1 VASSTDF
8 ANRLR
13 KNVRH
18 FRKWAQRQ
26 GLGAYR
32 VYDLDIP
39 EYPVAVDVYGDSVHV
54 IEYPRRRALRSGEA
68 DAAREEVAAAVEEI
82 LEVPAGRVFV
92 KRHLPMKWG
101 QEQYEPTGEGSRR
114 FVVEEQGL
122 KFWVDLGQYL
132 DTGLFMDHR
141 VTRARVRSEAQGK
154 RFLNLFCY
162 TGAFTVYAAA
172 GGATETTSVD
182 LSNTYLSW
190 AKDNLVLNG
199 LWAPRHELVRDDV
212 LQWLRG
218 EGARREGQYD
228 LAVLDPPP
236 FSTSKKMQKS
246 FDVQKDQVALLG
258 DTLRLLAP
266 GGVLY
271 FSTNYREFQLS
282 NRATEGVEV
291 EETTPKSIPEDFR
304 QKDIHRC
311 WRLVKPR

>member
-1 VASSTDF
+1 MASPSDF
-8 ANRLR
+8 SNRLR

-18 FRKWAQRQ
+18 YRKWAQRQ

-39 EYPVAVDVYGDSVHV
+39 EYPVAVDVYGDRVHV

-68 DAAREEVAAAVEEI
+68 DAARAEITAAVEEV

-92 KRHLPMKWG
+92 KRHLPLKWG
-101 QEQYEPTGEGSRR
+101 QEQYERTEDDSER

-122 KFWVDLGQYL
+122 KFWVNLGAYL
-132 DTGLFMDHR
+132 DVGLFMDHR
-141 VTRARVRSEAQGK
+141 VTRDRVRSEARGK
-154 RFLNLFCY
+154 RFLNLFSY

-172 GGATETTSVD
+172 GGAKETTSVD
-182 LSNTYLSW
+182 LSNTYVAW
-190 AKDNLVLNG
+190 TQDNLVLNG

-212 LQWLRG
+212 LQWLEH
-218 EGARREGQYD
+218 EGPRREGQYD
-228 LAVLDPPP
+228 LAVVDPPP

-246 FDVQKDQVALLG
+246 FDVQKDHVALIT
-258 DTLRLLAP
+258 DTARLLAP

-271 FSTNYREFQLS
+271 FSTNYREFRLS
-282 NRATEGVEV
+282 DRATGGLAV

-311 WRLVKPR
+311 WRMVKPA